1 MAREADK
8 AIGVKIVLFPGSL
21 STFGMTHDC
30 ASPSPAPAAAL
41 GLPLGPL
48 LSPLPHSLGGDAAP
62 YFAGPLPHFYGGV
75 TAPYFASPLPHSP
88 GGITP
93 PYFASPLPSPAA
105 RHGTTACATSGKPG
119 PSTTRYSGARFCGAS
134 GREHGGAR
142 QELHGCLP
150 AILRSIQGIQ
160 WVQGKLSSG
169 CRNVP
174 PEKYIRHKIWDLVR
188 RP

>member
-1 MAREADK
+1 MLRPRLTFAMPHRILQAHCHIPPRLRYS
-8 AIGVKIVLFPGSL
+8 AIFCK
-21 STFGMTHDC
+21 
-30 ASPSPAPAAAL
+30 PAATF
-41 GLPLGPL
+41 
-48 LSPLPHSLGGDAAP
+48 SLGGDAAP

-142 QELHGCLP
+142 QELHGCPP

-160 WVQGKLSSG
+160 RVQGKLSSG